1 MHDHFSEKNQTI
13 NRGDDAIV
21 LRYIETPH
29 IINKPEKIDT
39 LLEKRMRE
47 FLLSRRQRQWQE
59 TGE

>member
-1 MHDHFSEKNQTI
+1 MHDHFSEKNQAI